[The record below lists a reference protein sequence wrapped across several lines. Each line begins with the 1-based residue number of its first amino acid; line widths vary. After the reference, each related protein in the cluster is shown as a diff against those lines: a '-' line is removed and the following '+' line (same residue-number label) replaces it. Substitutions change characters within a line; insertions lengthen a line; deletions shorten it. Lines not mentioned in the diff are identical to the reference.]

1 LDQAN
6 AELRNTISD
15 WRRSVGVLTV
25 SLGEITDSLGILETG
40 LMTLSSQIQRSGH
53 EAPHRT

>member
-40 LMTLSSQIQRSGH
+40 LTTLSSQIQRSGH
-53 EAPHRT
+53 EAPDRT